1 MLRSESELRRLVT
14 RLERDYRQQ
23 AGFFS
28 RHALPEYEAVRSLE
42 LSPRERALYYTFAVV
57 PFHTHPSGE
66 PKRET
71 GRNGLWQVCA
81 TLQRQHGWAFD
92 PDQVLTRGQQRLAR
106 LLDRLEVMDEYDA
119 RWWHVCAET
128 MAAEFDSDL
137 RGLLAQLD
145 YVAPHVARE
154 LRRYRLPGLGDA
166 LATPFWLRTLHD
178 QVSELRGTR
187 WLATPVDYRLF
198 RTTARLGEIDLS
210 FGDRD
215 DRRAVGDFWT
225 VYCEKHDR
233 SPMTVAKLL
242 RLLGLYWEPAGRRY
256 VVGALDDL
264 R

>member
-1 MLRSESELRRLVT
+1 
-14 RLERDYRQQ
+14 
-23 AGFFS
+23 
-28 RHALPEYEAVRSLE
+28 
-42 LSPRERALYYTFAVV
+42 
-57 PFHTHPSGE
+57 
-66 PKRET
+66 
-71 GRNGLWQVCA
+71 
-81 TLQRQHGWAFD
+81 
-92 PDQVLTRGQQRLAR
+92 
-106 LLDRLEVMDEYDA
+106 
-119 RWWHVCAET
+119 
-128 MAAEFDSDL
+128 
-137 RGLLAQLD
+137 
-145 YVAPHVARE
+145 
-154 LRRYRLPGLGDA
+154 LGDA